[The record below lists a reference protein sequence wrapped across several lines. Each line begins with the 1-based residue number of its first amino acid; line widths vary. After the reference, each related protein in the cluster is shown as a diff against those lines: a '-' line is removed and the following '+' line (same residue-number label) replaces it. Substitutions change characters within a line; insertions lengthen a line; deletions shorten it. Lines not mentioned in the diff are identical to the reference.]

1 MILVLN
7 IMIDGDDDPGV
18 AQDAVLDQEGGGQR
32 DLGLHG
38 LHRGAGGCLE
48 ENWRCGYFVFD
59 HLLSSN
65 SLNNSAKLYLSIS
78 LLRKRYVALNEAE
91 EHSFQELFSLTFTN
105 LLSIRGHST
114 GISSFQIH
122 WWQCYKGTPNNWLES
137 AFATQFWL
145 YQLFTKR
152 AHAQMQ
158 WRKSKKKTV
167 LYCTLYSGFKNGNDE
182 PF

>member
-1 MILVLN
+1 MTLVMN

-18 AQDAVLDQEGGGQR
+18 AQDAVRDQEGGGQR

-78 LLRKRYVALNEAE
+78 LLRKGT
-91 EHSFQELFSLTFTN
+91 FQ
-105 LLSIRGHST
+105 
-114 GISSFQIH
+114 
-122 WWQCYKGTPNNWLES
+122 
-137 AFATQFWL
+137 
-145 YQLFTKR
+145 KR
-152 AHAQMQ
+152 F
-158 WRKSKKKTV
+158 
-167 LYCTLYSGFKNGNDE
+167 SGFF
-182 PF
+182 P

>member
-18 AQDAVLDQEGGGQR
+18 AQGAVRDQEGGGQR

-65 SLNNSAKLYLSIS
+65 SLYNSK
-78 LLRKRYVALNEAE
+78 LRKVVFVVCRFPLYVRDM
-91 EHSFQELFSLTFTN
+91 
-105 LLSIRGHST
+105 LL
-114 GISSFQIH
+114 
-122 WWQCYKGTPNNWLES
+122 
-137 AFATQFWL
+137 
-145 YQLFTKR
+145 
-152 AHAQMQ
+152 
-158 WRKSKKKTV
+158 
-167 LYCTLYSGFKNGNDE
+167 
-182 PF
+182 